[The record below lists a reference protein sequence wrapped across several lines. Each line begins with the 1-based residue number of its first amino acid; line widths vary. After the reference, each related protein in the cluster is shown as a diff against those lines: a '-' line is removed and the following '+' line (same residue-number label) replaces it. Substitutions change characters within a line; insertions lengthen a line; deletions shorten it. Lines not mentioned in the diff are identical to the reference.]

1 MFYINKGNE
10 KSIVLIWAHF
20 KLDHALGIDDNDIDK
35 NGYDIVK
42 YICENGINPR
52 KIYIHTDNVV
62 CRDDMYYTL
71 IGQRVE
77 DLLRA
82 AQIYIDIV
90 T

>member
-1 MFYINKGNE
+1 MI
-10 KSIVLIWAHF
+10 II
-20 KLDHALGIDDNDIDK
+20 IDK

-71 IGQRVE
+71 IGGQRVE
-77 DLLRA
+77 DLLRM
-82 AQIYIDIV
+82 AQRYIGIV

>member
-1 MFYINKGNE
+1 MGPFY
-10 KSIVLIWAHF
+10 SRQL

-62 CRDDMYYTL
+62 CREDMYYTL